1 MASRLHARGHTA
13 WTAWQAQIHE
23 LSDQE
28 VIVYADDHD
37 AVVVT
42 SNKDFIPVA
51 RRLRYASVV
60 YLRVTEAHAVAA
72 IDRAVDWLGSNHL
85 PKGMVLRVPL
95 KAEIKVL
102 SPLPW
107 RSAT

>member
-1 MASRLHARGHTA
+1 MASRLEARGHTA
-13 WTAWQAQIHE
+13 WTAWQAGIHE

-28 VIVYADDHD
+28 VIVYADDHA

-60 YLRVTEAHAVAA
+60 YLRVTEQHAVSAVDRA
-72 IDRAVDWLGSNHL
+72 IDWLETNRL

-95 KAEIKVL
+95 KAEIKIL
-102 SPLPW
+102 PPLPW
-107 RSAT
+107 AGVG